1 MTQHKTA
8 LRPPSAATAE
18 HRTVGARKRAAANA
32 NALGAPGAV
41 AKHYASSVVAECRA
55 ARAIAKCCAA
65 TAVAKR
71 LAVSAVATDRV
82 VSAVAKLGVVNVGTK
97 SRAVSAVTNLS
108 PARTASPDLPGDR
121 AGARRI
127 RGATEAHPV
136 RYPARNA
143 EAPATPRRRRQ
154 RSTSMSDSTGV
165 WPPVSKET
173 RINVGATR
181 VGNLFARLQLHLA
194 TARFLAELRADALWE
209 TACDAA
215 ALKLDTLA
223 SGMAPEAL
231 AAPLHSRVP
240 PAERGDGD
248 RMSRTPAQVL
258 TCALDGRLRR
268 SSGRKRVSAPAAPDL
283 PAITARHFPAP
294 ATASGRGALAT
305 SDSGAFTARGPAPA
319 RSASFC
325 GTRTARG
332 STSALIASRAT
343 ARIAPDS
350 GAFTVSDATFNGLQ
364 ATPAL
369 AVPNVTTSI
378 TRHPPGRPPH
388 RAARQAFLRQPFSQ
402 GKGAR

>member
-1 MTQHKTA
+1 VTQHKTA
-8 LRPPSAATAE
+8 LRPPAVTTAE
-18 HRTVGARKRAAANA
+18 DHTVGTRKRAAASA
-32 NALGAPGAV
+32 NALRATGAV
-41 AKHYASSVVAECRA
+41 AKHYASSMVAKCRA

-65 TAVAKR
+65 
-71 LAVSAVATDRV
+71 SAVATDRV
-82 VSAVAKLGVVNVGTK
+82 VSAVAKLG
-97 SRAVSAVTNLS
+97 AVSAVTNLS

-136 RYPARNA
+136 RYAARNA
-143 EAPATPRRRRQ
+143 EAPATPRRRRR
-154 RSTSMSDSTGV
+154 RSASTSDSTGV
-165 WPPVSKET
+165 GPPVSKEM

-194 TARFLAELRADALWE
+194 TARFLAELRGDALWE
-209 TACDAA
+209 TACDDAT
-215 ALKLDTLA
+215 LELDTLA

-240 PAERGDGD
+240 LSVRGDGD
-248 RMSRTPAQVL
+248 RMSRTAAHAP
-258 TCALDGRLRR
+258 TRALEGRLLRGNGTR
-268 SSGRKRVSAPAAPDL
+268 RVSAPAAPDL

-325 GTRTARG
+325 DTTTACG

-350 GAFTVSDATFNGLQ
+350 GAFTVSEATSNARQ

-369 AVPNVTTSI
+369 AVPNVTTST

-388 RAARQAFLRQPFSQ
+388 RLACQPFSRQ
-402 GKGAR
+402 PISQEKGAR

>member
-1 MTQHKTA
+1 VTQHKTA
-8 LRPPSAATAE
+8 LRPPGATTAE
-18 HRTVGARKRAAANA
+18 DRTVGARKRAAASA
-32 NALGAPGAV
+32 NALGTPGAV
-41 AKHYASSVVAECRA
+41 AKHYASSMVAECRA

-65 TAVAKR
+65 N
-71 LAVSAVATDRV
+71 AVATDRA
-82 VSAVAKLGVVNVGTK
+82 VSAVAKLG
-97 SRAVSAVTNLS
+97 AVSAVTNLS
-108 PARTASPDLPGDR
+108 PARTASPGLPGDR

-143 EAPATPRRRRQ
+143 EAPATPQRRRR
-154 RSTSMSDSTGV
+154 RSTSMSDSTDV

-181 VGNLFARLQLHLA
+181 VGNLFARVQLHLA
-194 TARFLAELRADALWE
+194 TARFAELRADALWE

-248 RMSRTPAQVL
+248 RMSRTPAQML

-305 SDSGAFTARGPAPA
+305 SDSRAFTARATAPP

-388 RAARQAFLRQPFSQ
+388 RAARQAFLRQQFSQ
-402 GKGAR
+402 EKGAR